1 MMKAELGLRVGLL
14 LLGLDVLGCG
24 EGCIVVGVT
33 DGLAVLGLLLL
44 GVDVLG
50 VEVDGTQVGLTL

>member
-1 MMKAELGLRVGLL
+1 MMKAVLGLRVGLL

-33 DGLAVLGLLLL
+33 VGLILGLLLL
-44 GVDVLG
+44 GENVL
-50 VEVDGTQVGLTL
+50 

>member
-1 MMKAELGLRVGLL
+1 MGVL

-33 DGLAVLGLLLL
+33 VGLILGLLLL
-44 GVDVLG
+44 GLDVLG
-50 VEVDGTQVGLTL
+50 FKVDGTKVGLML